1 MTRDDHPPA
10 PPISPLSWDESNA
23 PRSILYDDVYFSSE
37 DGLAETRTVFL
48 EGCGLPL
55 AWADRAYFSV
65 AELGFG
71 TGLNIVALLDLWR
84 RTRRPEARLTVFSV
98 EAHPLSAL
106 DAERAL
112 AGWPEVADIS
122 EAITGRWPGRAR
134 GFHRIDLPHLGTTI
148 DVAVMDALD
157 GLRAWSGAAD
167 AWFLDGFAP
176 ARNPDMWTLELLNAV
191 AARSLPG
198 AHLASFTVAGQVRRD
213 LGTAGFAVER
223 VPGFGRK
230 RHRLE
235 ARAPG
240 DPPPEPI
247 IPRVAIIGAGIAGAS
262 LARAFMTLNVSA
274 RVFDATG
281 PMAGAS
287 GGAAALVAPRLDAGL
302 GDNAALFAQ
311 AFRRAIAAYDATR
324 GAVLA
329 RGAEQRRI
337 GAKDAS
343 RFATIAGSD
352 LFEPGAMRLT
362 ADGLRIE
369 AAAVVEPSV
378 VVGAWIGD
386 IRRARV
392 EALAWSGGVWQ
403 LLGAGGAVLDEAEVV
418 CLAAGMDCAR
428 LAAGLPLH
436 PVRGQASVA
445 IGASPSEAVLFGG
458 YVIPTRMGVLFGATH
473 DRDDTDVRPRAAD
486 HDRNLEAVA
495 AAFPDLAA
503 DFASRPLEA
512 WTGIRATTR
521 DYLPLAGPVPGAE
534 AGLHVLGGLGS
545 RGFTLAPLLAEHVAA
560 SALSLPSPLA
570 RNLADLVDPARFER
584 RARRRRASPSS

>member
-10 PPISPLSWDESNA
+10 PPISPLSWDENNA
-23 PRSILYDDVYFSSE
+23 PRSIQYGDVYFSSE
-37 DGLAETRTVFL
+37 DGLAETRAVFL
-48 EGCGLPL
+48 RGCGLPL
-55 AWADRAYFSV
+55 AWADRAHFTV

-84 RTRRPEARLTVFSV
+84 RTRRPGARLTVFSV
-98 EAHPLSAL
+98 EAHPISAR
-106 DAERAL
+106 DAARAL
-112 AGWPEVADIS
+112 ARWPEIADIA
-122 EAITGRWPGRAR
+122 EAITSRWPGRAR
-134 GFHRIDLPHLGTTI
+134 GFHRVDLPHLSATI
-148 DVAVMDALD
+148 DVAIMDALA
-157 GLRAWSGAAD
+157 GLRGWTGAAD

-176 ARNPDMWTLELLNAV
+176 ARNPDMWTVDLLNAV
-191 AARSLPG
+191 AARSAPG
-198 AHLASFTVAGQVRRD
+198 AHVASFTVAGQVRRD
-213 LGTAGFAVER
+213 LQAAGFTVER

-240 DPPPEPI
+240 DSPPQRKI
-247 IPRVAIIGAGIAGAS
+247 QRVAIIGAGIAGAS
-262 LARAFMTLNVSA
+262 LARAFTVLNVSA

-281 PMAGAS
+281 PAAGAS
-287 GGAAALVAPRLDAGL
+287 GGPAALVAPRLDAGL

-311 AFRRAIAAYDATR
+311 AFRRATALYDATG

-329 RGAEQRRI
+329 RGAEQRRV

-343 RFATIAGSD
+343 RFAAIAGSE

-369 AAAVVEPSV
+369 LAAIVEPGAA
-378 VVGAWIGD
+378 VGAWLGD

-392 EALAWSGGVWQ
+392 EALAWSGGVWR
-403 LLGAGGAVLDEAEVV
+403 LLGADGAVLDEAEVV
-418 CLAAGMDCAR
+418 CLAAGMDCGR

-436 PVRGQASVA
+436 PVRGQASLA
-445 IGASPSEAVLFGG
+445 IGATRSEAVLFGG
-458 YVIPTRMGVLFGATH
+458 YVIPTPEGVMFGATH

-486 HDRNLEAVA
+486 HARNIEAVA

-503 DFASRPLEA
+503 DLSSRPLEA

-521 DYLPLAGPVPGAE
+521 DYLPLAGVVPGAE

-560 SALSLPSPLA
+560 SAMSLPSPLP

-584 RARRRRASPSS
+584 RARRRRPPPAS